1 MTTSSSRKQIGFWL
15 LIGVVMIFFQVLIR
29 GITRLTESG
38 LSITEWN
45 VVMGSLPPMNSTEW
59 NRVYAE
65 YMQSPQGKIV
75 NSDLSLSGFKNI
87 FWWEWIHRLWARLFA
102 PVFLLPFIY
111 FLFRKMIVRKL
122 RWKLLFVFVLGGL
135 QGALGWFMVST
146 GLTDVPWVSPYSLC
160 AHLLL
165 AIILFGYLVWLML
178 EQFYPK
184 SDCHPELVE
193 GHPELVERSVTIKKS
208 KTFFAKIILAIIF
221 IQLGLG
227 AFMAG
232 GLAPAAIWYPTWPKI
247 GTAWLPEN
255 VFTIT
260 NPQWHTLLESPAF
273 VQLIHRS
280 TAYLLLLL
288 IGWLWMK
295 RKNSSENKNA
305 LLFCNAL
312 LAMIFIQATLGIIT
326 VILSV
331 GSVPVLWGVMH
342 QAGGLITFT
351 FALMLVYF
359 LEEPGK
365 ISHGDKEFT
374 EKMK

>member
-1 MTTSSSRKQIGFWL
+1 MTTLSSRRQIGFWL
-15 LIGVVMIFFQVLIR
+15 LIGVVMIFFQVLIG

-111 FLFRKMIVRKL
+111 FLFRKMIEPKL

-165 AIILFGYLVWLML
+165 AIILFGYLIWLML

-184 SDCHPELVE
+184 INCHPELVE
-193 GHPELVERSVTIKKS
+193 GSIAIKKS
-208 KTFFAKIILAIIF
+208 KTFFAKTILSIVF

-260 NPQWHTLLESPAF
+260 NLQWHTLLESPAF

-280 TAYLLLLL
+280 TAYLLLIL

-295 RKNSSENKNA
+295 RKNISENKNA

-312 LAMIFIQATLGIIT
+312 LAMIFIQAALGIIT
-326 VILSV
+326 LILSI
-331 GSVPVLWGVMH
+331 GSVPVIWGVLH

-351 FALMLVYF
+351 FAVMLVYF
-359 LEEPGK
+359 IAGSNK
-365 ISHGDKEFT
+365 IT
-374 EKMK
+374 NN